1 MQHKQQ
7 ARYNEGMLSFRMP
20 MDEIQRIVNF
30 AEEHD
35 ASLSWALRQ
44 LVRAGM
50 EQKAA

>member
-1 MQHKQQ
+1 MQDKR
-7 ARYNEGMLSFRMP
+7 ARYNEGMLSFRLP
-20 MDEIQRIVNF
+20 MDEVQEIVNF
-30 AEEHD
+30 AKKND

>member
-1 MQHKQQ
+1 MQDKR
-7 ARYNEGMLSFRMP
+7 AGYNEGMLSFRLP
-20 MDEIQRIVNF
+20 MDEVRKIVKF